1 MEIFMEFRPG
11 AGGDEAFSFME
22 ELILAYGKY
31 GRKMGMEIDI
41 PEVDSKAKLIVF
53 SGKNAKALLNEGG
66 VHRVQ
71 RESKG
76 KLHTSTVTINV
87 FEGVKEGFE
96 VSDKDFKF
104 DTYRASGA
112 GGQHRNTTD
121 SAIRLTHMP
130 TGIVVTCCSERSQHK
145 NKATAISVMMNRLR
159 ERNQDE
165 IRDSS
170 NNKRHEQVGS
180 GDRAEARRT
189 FNYHRKE
196 VVDNLTGSR
205 IPLKEFLK
213 GNFILD

>member
-1 MEIFMEFRPG
+1 MEVFMEFRPG
-11 AGGDEAFSFME
+11 AGGDEAFTFME
-22 ELILAYGKY
+22 ELISAYEKY
-31 GRKMGMEIDI
+31 GRKMGLTMEV
-41 PEVDSKAKLIVF
+41 PEVDSKTKLIVF
-53 SGKNAKALLNEGG
+53 SGKNTKALLKEGG

-87 FEGVKEGFE
+87 FEGVEEGFE
-96 VSDKDFKF
+96 VSDKDFQF

-121 SAIRLTHMP
+121 SAIRLTHVP
-130 TGIVVTCCSERSQHK
+130 TGTVVTCCSERSQHK

-165 IRDSS
+165 LRNSS
-170 NNKRHEQVGS
+170 NKKRHEQVGR

-196 VVDNLTGSR
+196 VVDNVTGR
-205 IPLKEFLK
+205 KTTLKEFLK